1 MKRSGNDSSGVWIG
15 GVQEMILGGERERER
30 ERERE
35 SKEMEWEGRRKKK
48 KKKKNGWHV
57 ESPLWMDP
65 PEVLD

>member
-1 MKRSGNDSSGVWIG
+1 M
-15 GVQEMILGGERERER
+15 
-30 ERERE
+30 
-35 SKEMEWEGRRKKK
+35 GRKKKKKK